1 VSDIV
6 NAMLQAVKTP
16 EQTRP
21 PLHAGDLEDLVVQD
35 HLGNDVR
42 LGDLWRAQPVVLVFL
57 RHYGCV
63 FCRAHAVELHHS
75 RERFAAVGAHLALV
89 GQGTADEAKRFRRAQ
104 SIDVNVY
111 SDPTRRTY
119 EAAGTKLATFS
130 ELVNARTVAR
140 GIKHTVTSRVRQ
152 GSIAVHQGKIL
163 DHPAQLGGVLVIA
176 PDGSIRYTHLSE
188 DASDLPPVNEV
199 LAAVR
204 AIRPHM
210 PGEG

>member
-1 VSDIV
+1 
-6 NAMLQAVKTP
+6 MLQAVKTP

-63 FCRAHAVELHHS
+63 FCRAQAVELHHS

-89 GQGTADEAKRFRRAQ
+89 GQGTPDEAKRFRRAQ
-104 SIDVNVY
+104 SVDVNVY
-111 SDPTRRTY
+111 SDPTRQTF

-152 GSIAVHQGKIL
+152 GSIAVHQGRIST
-163 DHPAQLGGVLVIA
+163 I
-176 PDGSIRYTHLSE
+176 
-188 DASDLPPVNEV
+188 PPSS
-199 LAAVR
+199 AACS
-204 AIRPHM
+204 
-210 PGEG
+210 